1 MQGRKPYP
9 QVLMEANNER
19 DRLTREELKKRRLN
33 EPKTKSNRLRCPKHL
48 ESEAKKEWR
57 RIVKLYGEFK
67 QAILSDLDC
76 NALEVY
82 CNALVTYRKATKMVR
97 ETSEIYVRKG
107 DKTPKKNPWL
117 RIAEDASETM
127 RKYGEIL
134 LLNPVS
140 RARMGIAKAKPVSEM
155 TRRELFNLR
164 IQQQREQEKERCNND

>member
-9 QVLMEANNER
+9 QALMEANNER
-19 DRLTREELKKRRLN
+19 DRLTREELKKRRLH

-48 ESEAKKEWR
+48 CSEAKKEWR
-57 RIVKLYGEFK
+57 KTTKLYSEFK
-67 QAILSDLDC
+67 EPILSDLDC

-82 CNALVTYRKATKMVR
+82 CNAAVRYRKAIKMVE

-117 RIAEDASETM
+117 KIAEDAGETM
-127 RKYGEIL
+127 RKYGEML

-140 RARMGIAKAKPVSEM
+140 RARMGIAKAKPVSKM
-155 TRRELFNLR
+155 TRREAFNLR
-164 IQQQREQEKERCNND
+164 LEQQRERDRERYNND